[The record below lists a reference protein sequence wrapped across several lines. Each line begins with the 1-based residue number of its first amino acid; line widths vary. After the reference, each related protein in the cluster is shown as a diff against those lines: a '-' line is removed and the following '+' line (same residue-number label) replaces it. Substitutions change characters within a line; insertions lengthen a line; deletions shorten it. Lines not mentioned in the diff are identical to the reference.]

1 MLKYSTMFIRE
12 KKFKGTNKVY
22 IQIVENERIGTQV
35 KQKII
40 LSLGCLKAL
49 KKSGELKRLANSL
62 LKYCESERFRIEDI
76 QEERRYHWGIPKVIE
91 QLWNLFDF
99 STILAECAKNR
110 SLEFDFQRA
119 VKLMLQDRFIGPCSK
134 LKSYE
139 KQEKY
144 ESLDEVPLHHFYRS
158 LDCLAEFKDQ
168 IEQKLFEKNR
178 TLFNM
183 RVDVVFYDVTTFYF
197 ESETA
202 DALRNFG
209 FSKDNKFNEVQVVMG
224 LLVDMDGRPIGYDI
238 FPGNTYEG
246 HTLKTAIA
254 KLEKKFF
261 IQKLILVAD
270 RGMMSGDNINI
281 IRNSGYEYI
290 ISCRLKK
297 LDKDLQ
303 KKVLDLD
310 SYSDMP
316 GEIQDAQDGEPEI
329 RKYKIMLPENVFGD
343 VMEALQN
350 GNAQNVYLSIRKI
363 TRHVHDPFLRKRLRA
378 FRHESFTPENC
389 QQLVKE
395 INHYLAQRLILT
407 WSSKRAHRDKAKRD
421 LLIEK
426 AQELLAG
433 TPQAL
438 SQRGPRRY
446 LKLAAQEISLDQAR
460 IEKEEQWDGFYGIS
474 TNNPDLHWQTILENY
489 RNLWHIEESFRILK
503 SQFETRPMFH
513 WTARRIKG
521 HLVLCFIAF
530 LFERTLELELK
541 QRKIDYSPDK
551 IREAI
556 TSMQLSLLE
565 VKGQKFHLCANINN
579 LAREILKILHIKML
593 PKIAPIQENVTSE

>member
-1 MLKYSTMFIRE
+1 MRE
-12 KKFKGTNKVY
+12 
-22 IQIVENERIGTQV
+22 
-35 KQKII
+35 
-40 LSLGCLKAL
+40 
-49 KKSGELKRLANSL
+49 
-62 LKYCESERFRIEDI
+62 
-76 QEERRYHWGIPKVIE
+76 
-91 QLWNLFDF
+91 
-99 STILAECAKNR
+99 
-110 SLEFDFQRA
+110 
-119 VKLMLQDRFIGPCSK
+119 
-134 LKSYE
+134 
-139 KQEKY
+139 
-144 ESLDEVPLHHFYRS
+144 
-158 LDCLAEFKDQ
+158 
-168 IEQKLFEKNR
+168 
-178 TLFNM
+178 
-183 RVDVVFYDVTTFYF
+183 
-197 ESETA
+197 
-202 DALRNFG
+202 FG

-261 IQKLILVAD
+261 IHKLILVAD

-303 KKVLDLD
+303 KEVLDLD

-316 GEIQDAQDGEPEI
+316 GEVQDAQDDKPEI

-350 GNAQNVYLSIRKI
+350 GNAKNVYRSIRKI
-363 TRHVHDPFLRKRLRA
+363 TRHVHDPFLRRKLRA

-395 INHYLAQRLILT
+395 IKHYLAQRLILT
-407 WSSKRAHRDKAKRD
+407 WSSKRSHRDKAKRD

-556 TSMQLSLLE
+556 NSMQLSASGQNALKLGKIRFTLFANLLPIS
-565 VKGQKFHLCANINN
+565 CRN
-579 LAREILKILHIKML
+579 LFK
-593 PKIAPIQENVTSE
+593 